1 MSTPSYSLISIQKLL
16 EVCLSSI
23 LGSGEGPLYF
33 HFSFFFFFPY
43 ALIYFNLPDFSCVF
57 PCFLIILAFRKKG
70 VWFSFMGLE
79 LELILSSK
87 TNNCTD
93 QAVYVQNKISL
104 SFTIFVDNQKLK
116 DWGKSYPPIVL
127 HNHIQVRFYRKLE
140 DV

>member
-1 MSTPSYSLISIQKLL
+1 MSTPSYSLISIQKLM

-23 LGSGEGPLYF
+23 LGTPPCISF
-33 HFSFFFFFPY
+33 FSFFFFFPC

-57 PCFLIILAFRKKG
+57 PFFLIILAFRKKG

-93 QAVYVQNKISL
+93 QLYKLKTNSRCHLQ
-104 SFTIFVDNQKLK
+104 VDNQKLK
-116 DWGKSYPPIVL
+116 DWGKSYPPIV
-127 HNHIQVRFYRKLE
+127 FYAITSKL
-140 DV
+140 DFTVNSRMFSCH

>member
-1 MSTPSYSLISIQKLL
+1 MSTPSYSLISIQKIL
-16 EVCLSSI
+16 EVPSW
-23 LGSGEGPLYF
+23 GRPLYF
-33 HFSFFFFFPY
+33 LFSFFFFFSY

-127 HNHIQVRFYRKLE
+127 RNHIQVRFYRKLE